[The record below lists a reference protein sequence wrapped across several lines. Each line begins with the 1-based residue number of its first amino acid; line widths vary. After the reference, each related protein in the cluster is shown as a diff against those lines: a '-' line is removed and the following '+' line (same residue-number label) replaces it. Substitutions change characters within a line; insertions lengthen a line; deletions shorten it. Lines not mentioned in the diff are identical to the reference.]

1 MFPLRGSKMGTMN
14 HNEKSIYNEK
24 RKPGTRMKEG
34 GTLKE
39 NHQKWSPVLQS
50 RLNCEVELR
59 LWTKPSGTRW
69 ISSSSLFNPALLPIL
84 FSNIRNLLK
93 VTGLDTKERILSQ
106 SLPGVWKHPMEEVAM
121 SGAELQNDK
130 EYLWWLARKVL
141 PSDGFSQEIT
151 KTHTL
156 LWGEQ
161 LEIIWQHVGNL
172 KCSWKYQEKRTS
184 LRKYGGFSTRPR
196 ARIPNKTTWSV

>member
-14 HNEKSIYNEK
+14 HNKKSIYNEK
-24 RKPGTRMKEG
+24 RKPGTRMKEW

-59 LWTKPSGTRW
+59 LWTKPSVTRW
-69 ISSSSLFNPALLPIL
+69 ISSSSLFNPALLPVL
-84 FSNIRNLLK
+84 SSNIRNLLK
-93 VTGLDTKERILSQ
+93 VTGLDTKARILSQ

-151 KTHTL
+151 KDPYTAVGRAARNNLATCRQPQVL
-156 LWGEQ
+156 MKIPGKMYISEKIWG
-161 LEIIWQHVGNL
+161 IFH
-172 KCSWKYQEKRTS
+172 
-184 LRKYGGFSTRPR
+184 
-196 ARIPNKTTWSV
+196 